1 MYAYNSRNRG
11 EPPPTRRSQSSR
23 EAVPWGHSTFNLPYR
38 VSSSAAPLAKRH
50 FFFSTLKTI
59 QSADGSYASKV
70 GALASRFE
78 TGEILLREAHG
89 HLAPM
94 YNDASRTPIWNSTA
108 FQISNPILMNED
120 GKRVNVPLATDPI
133 SVNALPNCA
142 FLRFDLV
149 IDPSTVHGEC
159 RESRFTLKSG
169 VAIPDMVRTNGV
181 SPPITD
187 VRELLNVKDLLVAI
201 QGFTG
206 ASPIV
211 GNIKPPE
218 RGSTWLEC
226 LPEGW
231 TARVHEY
238 YLRCIFA
245 ILSRRLQ
252 ESFVGDVPDTTVQQD
267 LTGCK
272 QTIFDAALRRTVN
285 RTITE
290 YYEAFTSIITGS
302 PYDEDKP
309 FPFDI
314 GELFFAG
321 ANPNLIAMVH
331 SDKINVTAAT
341 PNERVSAALR
351 RLNTIKDVL
360 IAAEGKVQVIDG
372 QIQAVTGNQR
382 PRTNMAMA
390 NMVATFPTSPHHQ
403 PPFYFNPGVSVH
415 NEQATDPA
423 VFHFHP
429 GKSRLPH
436 SAYPTAQDWPT
447 GTPPLENH
455 GHGAVHMDLAAIFH
469 ATASYNP
476 ATRTEQEAMLDAAI
490 FLSVAESAI
499 RRATRASAPAECWG
513 CHGIQDLHE
522 HRFHLFKDCPNKT
535 REDVKPNFYRHL
547 QEYKDFMRQRRQ
559 SGDMTQSYTPGARPD
574 SGVMVNMV
582 NTTQWQTQGFP
593 SAESADLVTTIASAA
608 TTPAARNG
616 CLTAL
621 VHSLANPPTKKPQVH
636 WPVPVTH
643 AAAATDHTTEQ
654 TLPPEPNKKPRTG
667 IHHKHYMFSLWA
679 QDWGVNAFNLV
690 AREKGLSGGIHNY
703 IAISQNLPHVH
714 LPIGP
719 IAETPD
725 DKGGQLMAMCDTGAG
740 LNLGNLQY
748 HTSCYKIAPRLVES
762 FFTFAEEGFDP
773 ITIGGVDGQSQGGL
787 SLTAIITYWL
797 PYEVDGRPATISI
810 GLAEGTA
817 TNTILSHPF
826 LRTMQ
831 AHIDYE
837 HNTIMLNKIGANLT
851 MFDHVPM
858 KSEAAPSSG
867 DGNPQSF
874 MAQFR
879 TAQLP
884 DKN

>member
-11 EPPPTRRSQSSR
+11 EQPPPPRSQSSR
-23 EAVPWGHSTFNLPYR
+23 EAVPWGSSTFNLPYR
-38 VSSSAAPLAKRH
+38 VSSSAGPLEKRH
-50 FFFSTLKTI
+50 FFFSTLKKI

-94 YNDASRTPIWNSTA
+94 YDEASRTPIWNSTA
-108 FQISNPILMNED
+108 YQITNPILMNED
-120 GKRVNVPLATDPI
+120 GKRIVPDATATA
-133 SVNALPNCA
+133 SLRQLPACA
-142 FLRFDLV
+142 FLRFDLT
-149 IDPSTVHGEC
+149 IDPTTVYGEC
-159 RESRFTLKSG
+159 LEARFALKSG
-169 VAIPDMVRTNGV
+169 VAIPDIVRTNAVAPPMRNV
-181 SPPITD
+181 S
-187 VRELLNVKDLLVAI
+187 ELLNVKNLLVAI
-201 QGFTG
+201 RNFTG
-206 ASPIV
+206 ANPIV
-211 GNIKPPE
+211 GTIKPPE
-218 RGSTWLEC
+218 AGSTWLEC

-231 TARVHEY
+231 TARIHEY
-238 YLRCIFA
+238 YLRCVFA
-245 ILSRRLQ
+245 ILSKRIQ

-285 RTITE
+285 RTVTE

-302 PYDEDKP
+302 PYDETKP

-314 GELFFAG
+314 GELFFGG
-321 ANPNLIAMVH
+321 ANPNLIAMIH
-331 SDKINVTAAT
+331 SDSVTLPVA
-341 PNERVSAALR
+341 PLHERVSAALR
-351 RLNTIKDVL
+351 RLNTIKDLLV
-360 IAAEGKVQVIDG
+360 AAEGKVQVIDG
-372 QIQAVTGNQR
+372 QIQAMTGSHR
-382 PRTNMAMA
+382 PRTHMTLPPMVNMAA
-390 NMVATFPTSPHHQ
+390 PFTPSQHYQ
-403 PPFYFNPGVSVH
+403 PQFHFDPSASRSGEPV
-415 NEQATDPA
+415 TDNPA

-429 GKSRLPH
+429 GTRNGHHPPAGQSVH
-436 SAYPTAQDWPT
+436 SWP
-447 GTPPLENH
+447 PSYQAMNSHPSQH
-455 GHGAVHMDLAAIFH
+455 GNMDLAAIFH

-476 ATRTEQEAMLDAAI
+476 ETRTEQEAMLDAAI

-499 RRATRASAPAECWG
+499 RRATRASTPPECWG

-522 HRFHLFKDCPNKT
+522 HRLHLFKDCPHKT
-535 REDVKPNFYRHL
+535 REDVKSNFYRHL

-559 SGDMTQSYTPGARPD
+559 SGDTSKSFTPGATTG
-574 SGVMVNMV
+574 SNIMV
-582 NTTQWQTQGFP
+582 NTAQWQTQGFP
-593 SAESADLVTTIASAA
+593 SAEAANLVTTIANAA
-608 TTPAARNG
+608 TPPTARNG
-616 CLTAL
+616 CLMAL
-621 VHSLANPPTKKPQVH
+621 VHSLAPPKTKDPHVNWPAQVVQET
-636 WPVPVTH
+636 PVPAH
-643 AAAATDHTTEQ
+643 L
-654 TLPPEPNKKPRTG
+654 TLPESNKRSRQDSNY
-667 IHHKHYMFSLWA
+667 HMFSLWA
-679 QDWGVNAFNLV
+679 QEWGVNAFNLV

-748 HTSCYKIAPRLVES
+748 HASCYKIAPSLVES
-762 FFTFAEEGFDP
+762 YFTFAEEGFDP

-787 SLTAIITYWL
+787 SLTAIITYYL
-797 PYEVDGRPATISI
+797 PYEVNGRPATISI

-837 HNTIMLNKIGANLT
+837 HNAVMLNKIGARLT
-851 MFDHVPM
+851 MFDHIPM

-867 DGNPQSF
+867 GGNPQSF
-874 MAQFR
+874 MARFR
-879 TAQLP
+879 AAQQP
-884 DKN
+884 EQK

>member
-1 MYAYNSRNRG
+1 MSMYAYNSRNRG
-11 EPPPTRRSQSSR
+11 EPPSTRRSQSSR

-38 VSSSAAPLAKRH
+38 VSSSATPLEKRH

-94 YNDASRTPIWNSTA
+94 YNEPSRTPLWNSTA
-108 FQISNPILMNED
+108 FQISNPILMNDE
-120 GKRVNVPLATDPI
+120 GKRVNVPDATAEKSI
-133 SVNALPNCA
+133 TKLPLCA

-149 IDPSTVHGEC
+149 IDPSKVHKEC
-159 RESRFTLKSG
+159 VESRFTLKSG
-169 VAIPDMVRTNGV
+169 VAIPDMVRTNAV
-181 SPPITD
+181 SPPLTD
-187 VRELLNVKDLLVAI
+187 VRDLLKVKDLLVAI
-201 QGFTG
+201 QGYTG

-231 TARVHEY
+231 TKRVHEY
-238 YLRCIFA
+238 YLRCVFA
-245 ILSRRLQ
+245 ILSKRLQ
-252 ESFVGDVPDTTVQQD
+252 ESFVGNVPDTTVQQD

-272 QTIFDAALRRTVN
+272 QTVFDAALRRTVN
-285 RTITE
+285 RTVTE
-290 YYEAFTSIITGS
+290 YYETFTSIITGS
-302 PYDEDKP
+302 PYDEEKP

-331 SDKINVTAAT
+331 SDKILVPAAT
-341 PNERVSAALR
+341 TNERVSAALR

-390 NMVATFPTSPHHQ
+390 NMVAAFPSSHHGQ
-403 PPFYFNPGVSVH
+403 PPFHFNPGVPFH
-415 NEQATDPA
+415 DEQATDPA
-423 VFHFHP
+423 IFHFHP
-429 GKSRLPH
+429 GKSSPYP
-436 SAYPTAQDWPT
+436 SAYPSEQGWPT
-447 GTPPLENH
+447 GTGQPADN
-455 GHGAVHMDLAAIFH
+455 MDHAAIFH
-469 ATASYNP
+469 ATASYDP

-499 RRATRASAPAECWG
+499 RRATRASTPAECWG

-522 HRFHLFKDCPNKT
+522 HRFHLFKDCANKT
-535 REDVKPNFYRHL
+535 REDVKSNFYRHL

-559 SGDMTQSYTPGARPD
+559 SGDMSQSYIPGAKPD
-574 SGVMVNMV
+574 SGIMVNMV
-582 NTTQWQTQGFP
+582 NTAQWQNQGFP
-593 SAESADLVTTIASAA
+593 SAEAADLVTTIASAA

-621 VHSLANPPTKKPQVH
+621 VHSLANPVTKTPHVH
-636 WPVPVTH
+636 WPVPVAH
-643 AAAATDHTTEQ
+643 AAAASEHTAEQ
-654 TLPPEPNKKPRTG
+654 TAPPEPNKKPRTS

-679 QDWGVNAFNLV
+679 EDWGVNAFNLV

-762 FFTFAEEGFDP
+762 YFTFAEEGFDP

-797 PYEVDGRPATISI
+797 PYEVNGRPATISI

-837 HNTIMLNKIGANLT
+837 HNAIMLNKIGATLT
-851 MFDHVPM
+851 MFDHIPM

-874 MAQFR
+874 MARFR
-879 TAQLP
+879 AGQLP
-884 DKN
+884 DKK